1 MSEKI
6 EKALAILLLATGIKL
21 VEDGEKVKKRKKRSV
36 WMKPWLKNRLRTSA
50 YQNIFQELRLKDS
63 EEFRRYLR
71 MNTET
76 YQVQILIYLFL
87 YLFIYLKNYRE
98 KYFYSSQDP
107 YYVMMHLL
115 DFIYYGKLILY

>member
-6 EKALAILLLATGIKL
+6 EKALAILLLATAIKL
-21 VEDGEKVKKRKKRSV
+21 IEDGKKVKKRKKRSV

-50 YQNIFQELRLKDS
+50 YQNIFEELRLKDS
-63 EEFRRYLR
+63 EEFRQYLR

-76 YQVQILIYLFL
+76 YQVQILIYFYI

>member
-6 EKALAILLLATGIKL
+6 EKAPAILLLATGIKL
-21 VEDGEKVKKRKKRSV
+21 VEDGKKVKKKEKKIRLDETKV
-36 WMKPWLKNRLRTSA
+36 KKPSPDKCIPKYFSRTT
-50 YQNIFQELRLKDS
+50 FEKKS

-87 YLFIYLKNYRE
+87 YLFIYL
-98 KYFYSSQDP
+98 SQ
-107 YYVMMHLL
+107 
-115 DFIYYGKLILY
+115 KLSRKIFLQ

>member
-6 EKALAILLLATGIKL
+6 EQALAILLLATGIKL
-21 VEDGEKVKKRKKRSV
+21 VEDGEKVKKRKKRSI

-50 YQNIFQELRLKDS
+50 YQNIFQEVHLKDS

-76 YQVQILIYLFL
+76 YQVQILN
-87 YLFIYLKNYRE
+87 YLFIYL
-98 KYFYSSQDP
+98 
-107 YYVMMHLL
+107 
-115 DFIYYGKLILY
+115 FIYLSQKISRKIFLQ

>member
-76 YQVQILIYLFL
+76 YQVQIFIYFYIYLF
-87 YLFIYLKNYRE
+87 ISKTIEKNIFTVARI
-98 KYFYSSQDP
+98 P
-107 YYVMMHLL
+107 IML
-115 DFIYYGKLILY
+115 